1 MITLRPGLLVQA
13 HMIVAIELSKDNG
26 NPCIDVHTPD
36 GQYWSIGPECGY
48 PINMM
53 TLIAL
58 GNEIDR
64 QCREI
69 GAAGVVSD
77 QVKRMI
83 DQRIDPDTFQRGEP
97 MPNRDWPSAFGK
109 GSINASRDLDDE
121 IPF

>member
-48 PINMM
+48 PINQA
-53 TLIAL
+53 TLTAL

-69 GAAGVVSD
+69 GAAGVMSD

-83 DQRIDPDTFQRGEP
+83 DQRIDPDDFQRGEP
-97 MPNRDWPSAFGK
+97 MPNRDWSTKPA
-109 GSINASRDLDDE
+109 INFDKLSRDLDDE